1 MTLHVVIGPP
11 CSGKSTFVQDIAA
24 PGTPRWDFDHVA
36 STIAGVDT
44 KHDIP
49 SEVMDVVLSMRRG
62 LMGWLLDVEV
72 PTPDMWLIHS
82 APAPS
87 VIARMA
93 QVGAEFHLLDP
104 GLQACLQRA
113 EEDGRP
119 ESTME
124 AIKAWYEAPPELP
137 GEKGGEAMKK
147 KIVDVHVKAI
157 DDESQETG
165 EMVAYA
171 SVFNNIDRFGD
182 VVMPGAFA
190 NSLKEYEDDDRPIP
204 LLYGHDFYDPFAN
217 IGAVTEAVED
227 EKGLKVTAKFDL
239 ENPKAKQVF
248 RLVKE
253 KRLTQMSFAYDIV
266 EAGMAERDGKP
277 VYELK
282 ELKLLEVSVVPI
294 GANPET
300 EILDAKSLESMTQSE
315 RQELAAKAA
324 AVVNMLSNVLGLPPD
339 STDLTSSTSKGSEP
353 EEVSSSEGST
363 STDSDKSRANA
374 LQAQFLLLDKETH

>member
-1 MTLHVVIGPP
+1 MTLNVVIGPP
-11 CSGKSTFVQDIAA
+11 CSGKSTFVEENAA
-24 PGTPRWDFDHVA
+24 PGTPRWDFDVVA
-36 STIAGVDT
+36 STIAGSDT

-49 SEVMDVVLSMRRG
+49 SKVMDVVLAMRRG
-62 LMGWLLDVEV
+62 LMGWLLDVEI

-87 VIARMA
+87 VLARMA

-104 GLQACLQRA
+104 GLEECLKRA

-119 ESTME
+119 ESTIE
-124 AIKAWYEAPPELP
+124 AIKAWYEAPPEPP

-147 KIVDVHVKAI
+147 KIVDVQVKAI
-157 DDESQETG
+157 DDESQESG

-171 SVFNNIDRFGD
+171 SVFNNIDRYGD

-190 NSLKEYEDDDRPIP
+190 NSLKEYEEAERPIP

-227 EKGLKVTAKFDL
+227 EKGLKVTATFDL
-239 ENPKAKQVF
+239 ENPKAAQVF

-266 EAGMAERDGKP
+266 EAGMAERDGVP

-300 EILDAKSLESMTQSE
+300 EILDAKSFESMTPAE
-315 RQELAAKAA
+315 RNDLAAKAA
-324 AVVNMLSNVLGLPPD
+324 TVINMLSNVLGLPPD
-339 STDLTSSTSKGSEP
+339 STDLTSTTSKGAEP
-353 EEVSSSEGST
+353 KEVSSSEGKKS
-363 STDSDKSRANA
+363 SDSDKSRANA
-374 LQAQFLLLDKETH
+374 LEARFLLLEMEK